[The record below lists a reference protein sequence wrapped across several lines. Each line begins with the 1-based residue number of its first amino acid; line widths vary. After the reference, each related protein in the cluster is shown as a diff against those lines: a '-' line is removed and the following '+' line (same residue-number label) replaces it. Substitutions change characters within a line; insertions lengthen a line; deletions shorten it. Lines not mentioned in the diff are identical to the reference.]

1 MKAKCMQSHRSQR
14 KKISREDRCEP
25 EGHRLQRTKE
35 GKGCHPTGGV
45 TPGHGDLG
53 WASQWSGKMNREQKD
68 GPLVLIQS
76 LPLRCASPIPGSG
89 QSCWKRTQLW
99 PPMILNTW
107 TPVFLCTFQ
116 ITPTTILFLNLQT
129 TGQWALGLVL
139 SYRCVSDHSNTEGNS
154 ITPILQDRNSRLR
167 EEATLPRIHT
177 HVLRLQRS

>member
-14 KKISREDRCEP
+14 KKTSREDRYEP

-35 GKGCHPTGGV
+35 EKGCHPTGGV

-68 GPLVLIQS
+68 GPLVLIPA
-76 LPLRCASPIPGSG
+76 LPLRCASLIPGSG

-107 TPVFLCTFQ
+107 TPVFFMY
-116 ITPTTILFLNLQT
+116 ISN
-129 TGQWALGLVL
+129 
-139 SYRCVSDHSNTEGNS
+139 HSNNDS
-154 ITPILQDRNSRLR
+154 IPELANYWAMGTGTGAFLQ
-167 EEATLPRIHT
+167 
-177 HVLRLQRS
+177 VCQ